1 MNLQQRPEEN
11 NISFISLNISGYDI
25 QITVS
30 TNLHF
35 YIYVVVLHKI
45 SWLQFFI
52 CNLLYVLLACIRES
66 VLSQSFMTF

>member
-11 NISFISLNISGYDI
+11 NKSFISLNISGYDI

-45 SWLQFFI
+45 S
-52 CNLLYVLLACIRES
+52 
-66 VLSQSFMTF
+66 